1 MTPIIS
7 PWLIW
12 IIGSLTAI
20 KLICCII
27 ATIAIF
33 MVIVTR
39 AISIVCKDD
48 VSDTTYSTCKKL
60 GKWGLVL
67 SVVCLFV
74 AVFLPTKETAEK
86 MIIAS
91 YITEDNVDLVVEKA
105 KEAIDYIYDKI
116 EGVENN

>member
-12 IIGSLTAI
+12 IIGSFTAI

-33 MVIVTR
+33 MVIITR
-39 AISIVCKDD
+39 SISACKDD

-60 GKWGLVL
+60 SKRGLVL
-67 SVVCLFV
+67 SVVCLLV

-105 KEAIDYIYDKI
+105 REAIDYIYDKT